1 MFGFRN
7 LIVYQKA
14 KEFVILV
21 YRLTSLWPKEELYGL
36 VSQMRRAAVSIA
48 ANIAEGY
55 TRSGTKEFSRFLDIA
70 LGSLVECEVFL
81 EIAHELGYGQTADI
95 EKAKNLLIEIKK
107 LLYSFKGGLN
117 DRVKENRVKE

>member
-1 MFGFRN
+1 MEGFRK

-14 KEFVILV
+14 KELVIV
-21 YRLTSLWPKEELYGL
+21 IYKLTEKWPKGEIYGL
-36 VSQMRRAAVSIA
+36 ICQIRRASISVA

-81 EIAHELGYGQTADI
+81 EIAHELEYGQTADI
-95 EKAKNLLIEIKK
+95 ETAKSLLIEIKK

-117 DRVKENRVKE
+117 ERVKENRVKE